1 MRQALR
7 KKQPGG
13 RARQAVLPAPVR
25 GWRSD
30 EGASKEQ
37 PGAAIRLKNWVP
49 EADAV
54 RIRRGYS
61 SHATGMTNDVETL
74 MVYTSGSATKM
85 FAAAG
90 SVIYDVSSAGA
101 GSSSLTT
108 LTSARWSW
116 TNHTT
121 TGGQFLVIANGAD
134 AIRQYNGSAWSAP
147 TITDAGGG
155 TFTEENMIW
164 VWAHKKRLWF
174 IEKTSMKAW
183 YLPVDTIAGAATSF
197 DIGSLFRFG
206 GRLVAGAT
214 WSVDAGDGMDDLNV
228 FITSEGQVAIYSM
241 SDPSDPETL
250 SLKGVYYVGKPIG
263 DRCLHQ
269 IGGELVVITY
279 AGVVPLSKVITV
291 DATRLD
297 VASLTAPIRVDYAN
311 AARDYGANT
320 GWQIVS
326 YPKNNLLILN
336 IPTVEDTTSKQY
348 VMNLLTGAWAEWS
361 SINALSW
368 VVYNENLYFGDTS
381 GVVYKADTGS
391 ADDGVAITADMILT
405 FSQLGARA
413 RQKHILLVRP
423 NVEANVS
430 SIGSAYPIVDYK
442 SSNLTDLNAGVIA
455 NDVALWDTAIW
466 DDAVWSGS
474 DIISEWRGDGNIG
487 TAISLQYIVQ
497 ASTTAIT
504 QDLDF
509 RLISFDVVHEV
520 GGVL

>member
-1 MRQALR
+1 LRKALR
-7 KKQPGG
+7 KSQPFG
-13 RARQAVLPAPVR
+13 RARQAVLQAPIR

-30 EGASKEQ
+30 EGAAKDQ

-74 MVYTSGSATKM
+74 MVYTSGSATTM

-116 TNHTT
+116 TNMATS
-121 TGGQFLVIANGAD
+121 GGKFLVIANGAD
-134 AIRQYNGSAWSAP
+134 TVRQWSGSAWTAPSITGPSA
-147 TITDAGGG
+147 TTDLI
-155 TFTEENMIW
+155 F
-164 VWAHKKRLWF
+164 VWQHKQRLWF
-174 IEKTSMKAW
+174 IQKNSTKAW
-183 YLPVDTIAGAATSF
+183 YLPVDSIAGAATEF
-197 DIGSLFRFG
+197 EIGSLFRLG
-206 GRLVAGAT
+206 GRLLAGAT

-228 FITSEGQVAIYSM
+228 FVTSEGQVAIYSM
-241 SDPSDPETL
+241 SDPSDPTTL
-250 SLKGVYYVGKPIG
+250 SMKGVYFVGKPIG

-269 IGGELVVITY
+269 IGGELVVITR

-297 VASLTAPIRVDYAN
+297 IASLTAPIRVDYAN
-311 AARDYGANT
+311 AARLYAANN

-336 IPTVEDTTSKQY
+336 IPVIEDTTSKQY
-348 VMNLLTGAWAEWS
+348 VMNLLTGAWAEWD

-391 ADDGVAITADMILT
+391 ADAGAPITADMVLT
-405 FSQLGARA
+405 FSQMGARA

-423 NVEANVS
+423 NVDANVS
-430 SIGSAYPIVDYK
+430 SRGSVYPITDYK
-442 SSNLTDLNAGVIA
+442 TSNLTDINSGAVN
-455 NDVALWDTAIW
+455 NDVALWDVALW
-466 DDAVWSGS
+466 DDAVWPGS

-497 ASTTAIT
+497 ASTSAIT

-509 RLISFDVVHEV
+509 WLISFDVTYEV

>member
-1 MRQALR
+1 MRKA
-7 KKQPGG
+7 QPGG

-54 RIRRGYS
+54 RIRRGYA
-61 SHATGMTNDVETL
+61 SHGTGMTDDVETL
-74 MVYTSGSATKM
+74 MVYTSGTASKM

-90 SVIYDVSSAGA
+90 AVIYDVSSAGA
-101 GSSSLTT
+101 GSSSLTS
-108 LTSARWSW
+108 LSSARWSW

-121 TGGQFLVIANGAD
+121 TGGQFLVIANGVD

-147 TITDAGGG
+147 TITDADGG

-197 DIGSLFRFG
+197 NIGSLFRFG

-228 FITSEGQVAIYSM
+228 FVTSEGQVAIYSM

-250 SLKGVYYVGKPIG
+250 SLKGVYFVGKPIG

-311 AARDYGANT
+311 SARDYGSYT
-320 GWQIVS
+320 GWQVVS

-336 IPTVEDTTSKQY
+336 IPLIQGSTAKQY
-348 VMNLLTGAWAEWS
+348 VMNLLTGAWAEWT

-368 VVYNENLYFGDTS
+368 VVFNEALYFGDTS

-430 SIGSAYPIVDYK
+430 SRGSVYPLADYR
-442 SSNLTDLNAGVIA
+442 SSNLSDESAGVV
-455 NDVALWDTAIW
+455 NNEEALWDTALW
-466 DDAVWSGS
+466 DDAVWPGS
-474 DIISEWRGDGNIG
+474 DITSEWRGDGNIG

-497 ASTTAIT
+497 ASTSAVT

-509 RLISFDVVHEV
+509 RLISFDTTFEV